1 MWVKNPLKVKK
12 ILAKNPEKWNE
23 ICKDL
28 LFMGCITGK
37 RIKAA
42 FGDLTDNMIFD
53 ETTKEIAD
61 NPKVVL
67 KADLSH
73 ISDTIKRI
81 NPDIIITFGKH
92 AENALMSM
100 YKSGVIYY
108 HSTPVPKHIFNAPH
122 PAARQPETIVKLKVI
137 AKMVWHVTEGRNI

>member
-1 MWVKNPLKVKK
+1 MKILVFLQNMWVKNPLKVKK

-81 NPDIIITFGKH
+81 KPDIILTSVSYTH
-92 AENALMSM
+92 MTL
-100 YKSGVIYY
+100 
-108 HSTPVPKHIFNAPH
+108 P
-122 PAARQPETIVKLKVI
+122 TINYL
-137 AKMVWHVTEGRNI
+137 